1 MCLTVMKSEFAILGA
16 IFAISLAIGAITPAV
31 AVDPTNTTITPDNST
46 LFVENGA
53 NFSGTPLLTPSENI
67 STSNLT
73 NTNDTDDNTIR
84 LPDLLKLD

>member
-1 MCLTVMKSEFAILGA
+1 MKSLFAGLGA
-16 IFAISLAIGAITPAV
+16 IFVMSLAISGVASAL
-31 AVDPTNTTITPDNST
+31 AVDPANTTITPDNST
-46 LFVENGA
+46 LFLENGG
-53 NFSGTPLLTPSENI
+53 NVSGTPLLTPSKNI